1 VKKQPEKESRSGR
14 WRTAEEKLAKL
25 MKSPVGTGTE
35 GLTEEEL
42 ATVSARRFDRADTQT
57 RMALIELA
65 RRLRSP
71 LTAARLIEKA
81 NGQLELEL
89 LAGLAELCELVKE
102 APPWLADAPAVG
114 RAMKDLADALR
125 KGGSIALDQESERL
139 AGLPETLRASALR
152 SLVKS
157 AGEAVVPLA
166 REFARRD
173 EVFAGEV
180 ADALSEV
187 PSESVAELF
196 IELLSGTENKA
207 LAKSVRRS
215 IQRLR
220 QGGIR
225 VDLPTEGEPVFRP
238 IERARPEAY
247 VTGIDGQG
255 ARLVFIVQPRVPQG
269 LTLFEALVSDE
280 RGLIEFNAYET
291 QRRGVDKF
299 IGSLRT
305 RPGLLLT
312 STSTA
317 HARHLVG
324 SALERNVKSG
334 TRVPPGASEL
344 RPYWDAGEEAP
355 APPPASVLAELGPD
369 KSGSALAASAQLLE
383 NEAFK
388 GWYVEPDLVKPSVD
402 RTREATRSKIVLSPL
417 QKQERLA
424 GVIREA
430 TDEVFSASGPGSVR
444 ERYAQR
450 LLEMAHLLA
459 LLGDDPGAKQAKAAG
474 DRLSDLEARPSLNP
488 FAYALLEKTV
498 TLLTRDAEEQEK
510 KAREEEGPSL
520 IVKP

>member
-1 VKKQPEKESRSGR
+1 VKKKQAEKGGRAGR
-14 WRTAEEKLAKL
+14 WRTAEERLAKL
-25 MKSPVGTGTE
+25 MKSPGRTGTE

-42 ATVSARRFDRADTQT
+42 ATVSARRFDRADQES
-57 RMALIELA
+57 RMALIDLA
-65 RRLRSP
+65 ERLRSP
-71 LTAARLIEKA
+71 LTAQRLIEKA
-81 NGQLELEL
+81 DGQLELEL
-89 LAGLAELCELVKE
+89 LAALAKLCGLVKE
-102 APPWLADAPAVG
+102 APPWLEDAPAVG
-114 RAMKDLADALR
+114 NDMKDLADALR
-125 KGGSIALDQESERL
+125 EGRSIALEREGERL
-139 AGLPETLRASALR
+139 AGLPEQLRVSALR

-166 REFARRD
+166 REFARRG

-187 PSESVAELF
+187 PSQPVADLF

-207 LAKSVRRS
+207 LAKSVRRA

-225 VDLPTEGEPVFRP
+225 VELPTEGAPVFRP

-247 VTGIDGQG
+247 VSGIDGQG
-255 ARLVFIVQPRVPQG
+255 ARLVFIVQPRAPQG
-269 LTLFEALVSDE
+269 MTLFEALVSDE
-280 RGLIEFNAYET
+280 RGLVEFNAYET

-299 IGSLRT
+299 IESLRT

-312 STSTA
+312 STSTS

-334 TRVPPGASEL
+334 TPVPAGASEL

-355 APPPASVLAELGPD
+355 APSASVEPGADED
-369 KSGSALAASAQLLE
+369 GSALAASAQLLE
-383 NEAFK
+383 QEAFK
-388 GWYVEPDLVKPSVD
+388 GWYVGPELVNPSVE
-402 RTREATRSKIVLSPL
+402 RTREAAHSKIVLSPL

-430 TDEVFSASGPGSVR
+430 TDEVFSASGPGSLR
-444 ERYAQR
+444 ERYAER
-450 LLEMAHLLA
+450 LLEMARLLA
-459 LLGDDPGAKQAKAAG
+459 LQGDDRGARQAKAAG
-474 DRLSDLEARPSLNP
+474 DRLADPEARPSLIP

-510 KAREEEGPSL
+510 KAREEQGPSL
-520 IVKP
+520 IMKP